1 MERDA
6 RWQRSHAFTFSFIR
20 TRRVIRTRASLEPS
34 YSTTVDQKPNPYAP
48 GCETAGEGGTSN
60 ESPVCERFV
69 PSEVSPASHWRIVP
83 ASVSRSACHVDA
95 YAA

>member
-1 MERDA
+1 M
-6 RWQRSHAFTFSFIR
+6 IR
-20 TRRVIRTRASLEPS
+20 TCASLEPS

-83 ASVSRSACHVDA
+83 ARVSRSACHVDA
-95 YAA
+95 HAA